1 MMNGKNNLQKRIPD
15 GSHLVENL
23 NGYIQQK
30 SIEVTEVNYEV
41 KDILNLT
48 EKQLRNLTEQECL
61 EKAFCLIGYCDYIH
75 ILHTQSQTKLDWCD
89 NYISLMVSEYKYPQY
104 TKWEM
109 KVPILRRENELAAL
123 VLEAKEIARSRADM
137 LKEKLIFMQDQVD
150 ILKKLAYT
158 KRNRR

>member
-1 MMNGKNNLQKRIPD
+1 MMNGKNNSQGLTPD

-23 NGYIQQK
+23 NNYIQQK
-30 SIEVTEVNYEV
+30 AIEVTEVNYEV

-75 ILHTQSQTKLDWCD
+75 ILHSQSQTKLDWCN
-89 NYISLMVSEYKYPQY
+89 NYIALMISECKYPQY

-109 KVPILRRENELAAL
+109 KLPILIRESELAAI
-123 VLEAKEIARSRADM
+123 VSEAKEIAQSRAGM
-137 LKEKLIFMQDQVD
+137 LKEKLLFMQDQVD

>member
-1 MMNGKNNLQKRIPD
+1 MNGKNNSQNLIPD
-15 GSHLVENL
+15 GSYLVENL
-23 NGYIQQK
+23 NSYIKQK
-30 SIEVTEVNYEV
+30 AIEVTEVNYEV

-48 EKQLRNLTEQECL
+48 EKQLRELTEQECL

-75 ILHTQSQTKLDWCD
+75 ILHTQSQTKLDWC
-89 NYISLMVSEYKYPQY
+89 NGYIALMVSEYEYPQY

-109 KVPILRRENELAAL
+109 KVPILVRESELAGI
-123 VLEAKEIARSRADM
+123 VSEAKNIAQSRVDM

>member
-23 NGYIQQK
+23 NDYIQQK

-61 EKAFCLIGYCDYIH
+61 EKAYSLIGYCDYIH
-75 ILHTQSQTKLDWCD
+75 ILHTQSQT
-89 NYISLMVSEYKYPQY
+89 
-104 TKWEM
+104 
-109 KVPILRRENELAAL
+109 
-123 VLEAKEIARSRADM
+123 
-137 LKEKLIFMQDQVD
+137 
-150 ILKKLAYT
+150 
-158 KRNRR
+158 